1 MTKEEILDYL
11 MNKRNETAAVANA
24 EQILNEAQNKLQKDK
39 KKFHKLMIAA
49 WVLAAIYGYGEYRGD
64 ALICVLFALGLFG
77 FKYLMYIAPDNEKVQ
92 NAQAEL
98 QKELNDPIYQNGRK
112 GFPEKFYNYWDALRL
127 WNLVNENR
135 ARDLQDAFNILEN
148 QHFQESQ
155 MQIQAEIK
163 SLQEDIAASSHRAAV
178 NSGIAA
184 ASTTISAITRK

>member
-98 QKELNDPIYQNGRK
+98 
-112 GFPEKFYNYWDALRL
+112 
-127 WNLVNENR
+127 
-135 ARDLQDAFNILEN
+135 
-148 QHFQESQ
+148 
-155 MQIQAEIK
+155 
-163 SLQEDIAASSHRAAV
+163 
-178 NSGIAA
+178 
-184 ASTTISAITRK
+184 

>member
-1 MTKEEILDYL
+1 M
-11 MNKRNETAAVANA
+11 
-24 EQILNEAQNKLQKDK
+24 
-39 KKFHKLMIAA
+39 
-49 WVLAAIYGYGEYRGD
+49 
-64 ALICVLFALGLFG
+64 
-77 FKYLMYIAPDNEKVQ
+77 
-92 NAQAEL
+92 
-98 QKELNDPIYQNGRK
+98 NDPIYQNGRK